1 MRRVGA
7 GITAAVLLAGLA
19 ASAALAQDTDGDLHS
34 APTPGS
40 TPKSWWAGWFGPA
53 AKTDKPESK
62 KPEAAAPPA
71 PVAPSPVELAA
82 AARQRERAA
91 FNRRMEV
98 CDRLTEIA
106 VQNNDTAMQSQIDQL
121 RDRAWEVYQKRT
133 ADLPAAGSTSQDEAL
148 PDRSR
153 PSKPLSAVRADG
165 KAGTDDGS
173 VVREVKP

>member
-7 GITAAVLLAGLA
+7 GITAAVLLAALA
-19 ASAALAQDTDGDLHS
+19 ASALAQDTDGDLHS
-34 APTPGS
+34 APAQAQAS
-40 TPKSWWAGWFGPA
+40 KSWWTGWFGPS

-62 KPEAAAPPA
+62 KTEAAAPPA
-71 PVAPSPVELAA
+71 PASPSPVELAA
-82 AARQRERAA
+82 AARQHERAA

-133 ADLPAAGSTSQDEAL
+133 ADLPASGSPSQDDAL
-148 PDRSR
+148 PDRPR
-153 PSKPLSAVRADG
+153 PSKPA
-165 KAGTDDGS
+165 S

>member
-7 GITAAVLLAGLA
+7 GITAAVLLAALA
-19 ASAALAQDTDGDLHS
+19 ASALAQDTDGDLHS
-34 APTPGS
+34 APPV
-40 TPKSWWAGWFGPA
+40 PAAKAWWTGWFGPA

-62 KPEAAAPPA
+62 KPEAAVPPA
-71 PVAPSPVELAA
+71 PAGPSPVELAA
-82 AARQRERAA
+82 AARQHERAA

-121 RDRAWEVYQKRT
+121 RDRAWEAYQKRT
-133 ADLPAAGSTSQDEAL
+133 ADLPSSGSTSQDDTP
-148 PDRSR
+148 PDRPR
-153 PSKPLSAVRADG
+153 QSKPA
-165 KAGTDDGS
+165 S